1 VQGHGANDVTT
12 ATAPQFLDSLQGRR
26 VVDPSGHRSLNMT
39 RALGDPEFKE
49 PEPLVVADPS
59 IRHTTLK

>member
-1 VQGHGANDVTT
+1 ME
-12 ATAPQFLDSLQGRR
+12 SLQGRR
-26 VVDPSGHRSLNMT
+26 VADPSGRRSLNMA
-39 RALGDPEFKE
+39 RALGDPEFKD

>member
-1 VQGHGANDVTT
+1 M
-12 ATAPQFLDSLQGRR
+12 QGRR
-26 VVDPSGHRSLNMT
+26 VVDPSGHRSLNMA

-59 IRHTTLK
+59 IRHTTLKWV